1 MKRNRVNRVLENME
15 KMGLDQLIVGEP
27 ASVYY
32 LTGRWIEPGERM
44 LALLISKGGAC
55 ALFVNR
61 LFAQAPDEDMRLVEF
76 DDTDDA
82 AAFLAEAVAPG
93 RLGVDKAWPSA
104 FLIRLMKK
112 RPGLEILEGSQAV
125 DQARMLKDEEELAAL
140 RRSSRLND
148 QALERTIQAIQPG
161 MSERQ
166 IARMYEDNAIA
177 LGAMGNSFPGLICF
191 GENCAEPHHETGD
204 RRLKDGDS
212 VILDV
217 GLNLNHAMS
226 DMTRTVF
233 LGRATD
239 EQRRVYD
246 LVLRANEAG
255 RRAAR
260 PGIPLS
266 DIDRAA
272 RGVIEQA
279 GYGAR
284 FIHRTGHGIG
294 LSVHEPP
301 DVSSTNGLIC
311 RPGMVFSIEP
321 GVYLPGAFGVR
332 VEDLVAVTEDGA
344 ETLNALD
351 RELKII

>member
-1 MKRNRVNRVLENME
+1 M
-15 KMGLDQLIVGEP
+15 
-27 ASVYY
+27 
-32 LTGRWIEPGERM
+32 
-44 LALLISKGGAC
+44 
-55 ALFVNR
+55 
-61 LFAQAPDEDMRLVEF
+61 
-76 DDTDDA
+76 
-82 AAFLAEAVAPG
+82 
-93 RLGVDKAWPSA
+93 
-104 FLIRLMKK
+104 
-112 RPGLEILEGSQAV
+112 
-125 DQARMLKDEEELAAL
+125 
-140 RRSSRLND
+140 
-148 QALERTIQAIQPG
+148 
-161 MSERQ
+161 
-166 IARMYEDNAIA
+166 
-177 LGAMGNSFPGLICF
+177 
-191 GENCAEPHHETGD
+191 
-204 RRLKDGDS
+204 
-212 VILDV
+212 ILDV

-246 LVLRANEAG
+246 LVLRANEVG

-272 RGVIEQA
+272 RSVIEQA

-301 DVSSTNGLIC
+301 DVSSANGLIC

-332 VEDLVAVTEDGA
+332 VEDLVAVTQDGA

>member
-93 RLGVDKAWPSA
+93 RMGVDKAWPSA
-104 FLIRLMKK
+104 FLIRRMKK

-125 DQARMLKDEEELAAL
+125 DQARMLKDEDELAAL

-177 LGAMGNSFPGLICF
+177 LGAMCNSFPGLICC
-191 GENCAEPHHETGD
+191 GENCAEPHFGH
-204 RRLKDGDS
+204 RP
-212 VILDV
+212 
-217 GLNLNHAMS
+217 
-226 DMTRTVF
+226 
-233 LGRATD
+233 GRA
-239 EQRRVYD
+239 QR
-246 LVLRANEAG
+246 
-255 RRAAR
+255 
-260 PGIPLS
+260 
-266 DIDRAA
+266 
-272 RGVIEQA
+272 
-279 GYGAR
+279 
-284 FIHRTGHGIG
+284 HRTGRIWRA
-294 LSVHEPP
+294 LYPP
-301 DVSSTNGLIC
+301 H
-311 RPGMVFSIEP
+311 RPWHR
-321 GVYLPGAFGVR
+321 AFGAR
-332 VEDLVAVTEDGA
+332 APGCELCQRPDLPAGHGVFH
-344 ETLNALD
+344 
-351 RELKII
+351 